1 MTEDAPEAE
10 PELERQDIGFIGL
23 GNIGGALAANL
34 LADGHRLSVF
44 DIDPIKVVSLTDAGA
59 SAAASVA
66 KVAKA
71 SDVTFLSLPTPE
83 AMEVVADAWLG
94 ASAGSHKVLVDLTT
108 NSPSV
113 VRKMGNKLA
122 ASGTHL
128 VEAPLTGGAPGA
140 RNRQLVFIVGSDDAG
155 VFARIEPLLRSLG
168 RGTFLMGPL
177 GSGNIGKLA
186 NSLHAFASMW
196 VTLETLA
203 LAAKS
208 GVDLRTLVDML
219 RVAGGATPY
228 LNSRVE
234 NIGTRGAPA
243 DFSLELAAKDA
254 GLMIETGREVG
265 VPLPVASVLHEMLTF
280 AKAQGLG
287 ARDISDLVEVIERLA
302 GIELE
307 LSPPSS

>member
-1 MTEDAPEAE
+1 MDASEE
-10 PELERQDIGFIGL
+10 GRHDIGFIGL

-34 LADGHRLSVF
+34 LADGHRLTVF
-44 DIDPIKVVSLTDAGA
+44 DVDSIKAAPLADAGA
-59 SAAASVA
+59 SAAGSVA
-66 KVAKA
+66 EVARA
-71 SDVTFLSLPTPE
+71 ADITFLSLPSPE
-83 AMEVVADAWLG
+83 TMEVVAAAWLD
-94 ASAGSHKVLVDLTT
+94 ASAGSGKVLIDLTT

-113 VRKMGNKLA
+113 VRKMGKRLTA
-122 ASGTHL
+122 AGTHL
-128 VEAPLTGGAPGA
+128 LEAPLTGGAPGA

-155 VFARIEPLLRSLG
+155 VFARIEPLLQSLG

-196 VTLETLA
+196 VTLESLA

-208 GVDLRTLVDML
+208 DVDLRTLVDML

-228 LNSRVE
+228 LNSRIE
-234 NIGTRGAPA
+234 NIGTRGLPA
-243 DFSLELAAKDA
+243 EFSLELAAKDA

-265 VPLPVASVLHEMLTF
+265 VPLPVASALHEMLSF

-287 ARDISDLVEVIERLA
+287 SHDISDLVEVIERLA
-302 GIELE
+302 GVALE

>member
-1 MTEDAPEAE
+1 MSESI
-10 PELERQDIGFIGL
+10 PELEPHDIGFIGL

-34 LADGHRLSVF
+34 LADGHRLTVF
-44 DIDPIKVVSLTDAGA
+44 DIDSNKVASLTDAGGTTA
-59 SAAASVA
+59 GSVA
-66 KVAKA
+66 DVAKA
-71 SDVTFLSLPTPE
+71 ADITFLSLPTPE
-83 AMEVVADAWLG
+83 SMEAVADAWLG
-94 ASAGSHKVLVDLTT
+94 ACAGSGKVLVDLTT
-108 NSPSV
+108 NSPAV
-113 VRKMGNKLA
+113 VQNMGKKLA

-140 RNRQLVFIVGSDDAG
+140 RNRQLVFIVGSNDAA
-155 VFARIEPLLRSLG
+155 VFARIEPLLQTLG

-196 VTLETLA
+196 VTLETMA
-203 LAAKS
+203 LGAKS

-243 DFSLELAAKDA
+243 EFSLELAAKDA
-254 GLMIETGREVG
+254 GLMIETGRELG
-265 VPLPVASVLHEMLTF
+265 VPLPVASALHEMFSF
-280 AKAQGLG
+280 AKAHGLG
-287 ARDISDLVEVIERLA
+287 AHDISDLVEVMERFA
-302 GIELE
+302 GVALE
-307 LSPPSS
+307 LSPPPS

>member
-1 MTEDAPEAE
+1 MTEDT
-10 PELERQDIGFIGL
+10 PELEPYDIGFIGL

-34 LADGHRLSVF
+34 LADGHRLTAF
-44 DIDPIKVVSLTDAGA
+44 DIDSMKMVSVTDAGG
-59 SAAASVA
+59 SAAGSVA
-66 KVAKA
+66 EVAKA
-71 SDVTFLSLPTPE
+71 ADVTFLSLPTPE
-83 AMEVVADAWLG
+83 AMEAVADAWLG
-94 ASAGSHKVLVDLTT
+94 VSVGSGKVLVDLST

-113 VRKMGNKLA
+113 VRSMGKRLA

-140 RNRQLVFIVGSDDAG
+140 RNRQLVFIVGCDDEP
-155 VFARIEPLLRSLG
+155 VFRRIEPLLQSLG
-168 RGTFLMGPL
+168 RATFLIGPL

-228 LNSRVE
+228 LTSRVE

-243 DFSLELAAKDA
+243 EFSLELAAKDA
-254 GLMIETGREVG
+254 GLMLQTGREVG
-265 VPLPVASVLHEMLTF
+265 VPLPIASVLHEMLSF
-280 AKAQGLG
+280 AKAQDLG
-287 ARDISDLVEVIERLA
+287 AHDISDLVEVVERLA
-302 GIELE
+302 GVALE
-307 LSPPSS
+307 LSPPLS

>member
-1 MTEDAPEAE
+1 MTDDTPGIE
-10 PELERQDIGFIGL
+10 PQDVGFVGL

-34 LADGHRLSVF
+34 LADGHRLTVF
-44 DIDPIKVVSLTDAGA
+44 DVDSGKVAPLTAGGA
-59 SAAASVA
+59 SGADSVA
-66 KVAKA
+66 DVAKMA
-71 SDVTFLSLPTPE
+71 DVTFLSLPTPE
-83 AMEVVADAWLG
+83 VMEAVTDEWLG
-94 ASAGSHKVLVDLTT
+94 VSAGTGKVLVDLST
-108 NSPSV
+108 NSPAV
-113 VRKMGNKLA
+113 VRSMGKRLA

-155 VFARIEPLLRSLG
+155 VFARIEPLLQSLG

-203 LAAKS
+203 LATKS

-228 LNSRVE
+228 LNSRVD
-234 NIGTRGAPA
+234 NLGKRGAPA
-243 DFSLELAAKDA
+243 EFSLELAAKDA
-254 GLMIETGREVG
+254 GLMIDTGRDVG
-265 VPLPVASVLHEMLTF
+265 VPLPVASAIHEMLVF
-280 AKAQGLG
+280 AKAQELG
-287 ARDISDLVEVIERLA
+287 AHDISDLVEVVERLA
-302 GIELE
+302 GVSLE
-307 LSPPSS
+307 LNPPPD

>member
-1 MTEDAPEAE
+1 MTGDTPKLE
-10 PELERQDIGFIGL
+10 PQDIGFIGL

-34 LADGHRLSVF
+34 LADGHRLTVF
-44 DIDPIKVVSLTDAGA
+44 DIDSSKVASLTDAGG
-59 SAAASVA
+59 SAAGSVA
-66 KVAKA
+66 EVAKA
-71 SDVTFLSLPTPE
+71 ADITFLSLPTPE
-83 AMEVVADAWLG
+83 AMETVADAWLG
-94 ASAGSHKVLVDLTT
+94 ACAGSNKVLVDLTT
-108 NSPSV
+108 NCPSV
-113 VRKMGNKLA
+113 VRNMGKRLA
-122 ASGTHL
+122 ASGTYL

-140 RNRQLVFIVGSDDAG
+140 RNRQLVFIVGSDDAA
-155 VFARIEPLLRSLG
+155 VFARIEPLLTTLG

-219 RVAGGATPY
+219 RVAAGATPY

-234 NIGTRGAPA
+234 NIGMRGAPA
-243 DFSLELAAKDA
+243 EFSLELAAKDA

-265 VPLPVASVLHEMLTF
+265 VPLPVASTLHEMFSF
-280 AKAQGLG
+280 AKAHGLG
-287 ARDISDLVEVIERLA
+287 DHDISDLVEVMERFA
-302 GIELE
+302 GVKLE
-307 LSPPSS
+307 LSPPRN

>member
-1 MTEDAPEAE
+1 MTENTSQLE
-10 PELERQDIGFIGL
+10 PRDIGFIGL

-34 LADGHRLSVF
+34 LADGHRLTVF
-44 DIDPIKVVSLTDAGA
+44 DIDSIKVASLTAAGGT
-59 SAAASVA
+59 AAGSVDE
-66 KVAKA
+66 VAKA
-71 SDVTFLSLPTPE
+71 ADITFLSLPTPE
-83 AMEVVADAWLG
+83 VMEAVADAWLG
-94 ASAGSHKVLVDLTT
+94 VSAGSGKVLVDLST

-113 VRKMGNKLA
+113 VRNIGNRLA

-155 VFARIEPLLRSLG
+155 VFERIEPILQSLG

-196 VTLETLA
+196 VTLESLA

-243 DFSLELAAKDA
+243 EFSLDLAAKDA
-254 GLMIETGREVG
+254 GLMIETGRDVG
-265 VPLPVASVLHEMLTF
+265 VPLPVASVLHEMLSF
-280 AKAQGLG
+280 AKAHGLG
-287 ARDISDLVEVIERLA
+287 AHDISDLVEVMERLA
-302 GIELE
+302 GIGLE
-307 LSPPSS
+307 LSPPPS

>member
-1 MTEDAPEAE
+1 MTEEAPKLE
-10 PELERQDIGFIGL
+10 PQDIGFIGL

-34 LADGHRLSVF
+34 LADGHRLTLF
-44 DIDPIKVVSLTDAGA
+44 DIDSGKVASLVDAGG
-59 SAAASVA
+59 AAAGSVA
-66 KVAKA
+66 EVSKT
-71 SDVTFLSLPTPE
+71 SDITFLSLPTPE
-83 AMEVVADAWLG
+83 VMETVADEWLG
-94 ASAGSHKVLVDLTT
+94 ACAGSNKVLVDLST

-113 VRKMGNKLA
+113 VRNMGNRLA

-140 RNRQLVFIVGSDDAG
+140 RNRQLVFIVGSDDSA
-155 VFARIEPLLRSLG
+155 VFARIEPLLRTLG

-177 GSGNIGKLA
+177 GNGNIGKLA

-196 VTLETLA
+196 VTLETMA

-219 RVAGGATPY
+219 RVAAGATPY

-234 NIGTRGAPA
+234 NIGKRGAPA
-243 DFSLELAAKDA
+243 EFSLELAAKDA

-265 VPLPVASVLHEMLTF
+265 VPMPFASALHEMFSF
-280 AKAQGLG
+280 AKAHGLG
-287 ARDISDLVEVIERLA
+287 DHDISDLVEVMERFA
-302 GIELE
+302 GVELE
-307 LSPPSS
+307 LTPPQS

>member
-1 MTEDAPEAE
+1 MTEDAPKLE
-10 PELERQDIGFIGL
+10 PHDIGFIGL

-34 LADGHRLSVF
+34 LADGHRLTVF
-44 DIDPIKVVSLTDAGA
+44 DIDSSKVSSLADAGG
-59 SAAASVA
+59 SAASSVA
-66 KVAKA
+66 EVAEA
-71 SDVTFLSLPTPE
+71 VDITFLSLPTPE
-83 AMEVVADAWLG
+83 VMEAVADEWLG
-94 ASAGSHKVLVDLTT
+94 ACAGSNKMIVDLTT

-113 VRKMGNKLA
+113 VRHIGKRLA

-140 RNRQLVFIVGSDDAG
+140 RNRQLVFIVGSDDATA
-155 VFARIEPLLRSLG
+155 FARIEPLLTTLG

-196 VTLETLA
+196 VTLETMA

-219 RVAGGATPY
+219 RVAAGATPY

-234 NIGTRGAPA
+234 NIGRRGAPA
-243 DFSLELAAKDA
+243 EFSLELAAKDA

-265 VPLPVASVLHEMLTF
+265 VPLPIASALHEMFSF
-280 AKAQGLG
+280 AKAHGLG
-287 ARDISDLVEVIERLA
+287 DHDISDLVEVMERFA
-302 GIELE
+302 GVELE
-307 LSPPSS
+307 LSRPQS

>member
-1 MTEDAPEAE
+1 MTEGTPKLE
-10 PELERQDIGFIGL
+10 PHDIGFIGL

-34 LADGHRLSVF
+34 LSDRHRLTVF
-44 DIDPIKVVSLTDAGA
+44 DIDSSKAASLADAGG
-59 SAAASVA
+59 SAAGSVA
-66 KVAKA
+66 EVAKA
-71 SDVTFLSLPTPE
+71 SAITFLSLPTPE
-83 AMEVVADAWLG
+83 AMETVADAWLA
-94 ASAGSHKVLVDLTT
+94 ASAGSNKVLVDLTT

-113 VRKMGNKLA
+113 VRNMGKRLA

-140 RNRQLVFIVGSDDAG
+140 RNRQLVFIVGSDDAA
-155 VFARIEPLLRSLG
+155 VFARIEPLLATLG

-219 RVAGGATPY
+219 RVAAGATPY

-243 DFSLELAAKDA
+243 EFSLELAAKDA

-265 VPLPVASVLHEMLTF
+265 VPLPVASALHEIFTF
-280 AKAQGLG
+280 AKAHGLG
-287 ARDISDLVEVIERLA
+287 DHDISDLVEVMERFA
-302 GIELE
+302 DVKLE
-307 LSPPSS
+307 LGPSRS

>member
-1 MTEDAPEAE
+1 MTEDTQ
-10 PELERQDIGFIGL
+10 ELEPHDIGFIGL

-34 LADGHRLSVF
+34 LADGHRLTVF
-44 DIDPIKVVSLTDAGA
+44 DIDSVKIASLTGAGG
-59 SAAASVA
+59 SAAGSVA
-66 KVAKA
+66 EVAKA
-71 SDVTFLSLPTPE
+71 ADVTFLSLPTPE
-83 AMEVVADAWLG
+83 AMEAVADAWLG
-94 ASAGSHKVLVDLTT
+94 VSAGSGKVLVDLST

-113 VRKMGNKLA
+113 VQNMGKRFA
-122 ASGTHL
+122 ASGVHL

-140 RNRQLVFIVGSDDAG
+140 RNRQLVFIVGSDDVD
-155 VFARIEPLLRSLG
+155 VFARIEPLLHSLG
-168 RGTFLMGPL
+168 RGTFLIGPL

-243 DFSLELAAKDA
+243 EFSLELAAKDA
-254 GLMIETGREVG
+254 GLMIEAGREVG
-265 VPLPVASVLHEMLTF
+265 VPLPIASVLHEMLSY

-287 ARDISDLVEVIERLA
+287 AHDISDLVEVIERLA
-302 GIELE
+302 GVELE
-307 LSPPSS
+307 LSPPRS

>member
-1 MTEDAPEAE
+1 MTEDTPEVE
-10 PELERQDIGFIGL
+10 SHDIGFIGL
-23 GNIGGALAANL
+23 GNIGGVVAANL

-44 DIDPIKVVSLTDAGA
+44 DIDPIKVASLTDAGA
-59 SAAASVA
+59 SAGGSVGE
-66 KVAKA
+66 VAKA
-71 SDVTFLSLPTPE
+71 SDVTFLSLPNPQV
-83 AMEVVADAWLG
+83 MEVVADEWLG
-94 ASAGSHKVLVDLTT
+94 LSAGSGKVLVDLST

-122 ASGTHL
+122 AWGTHL
-128 VEAPLTGGAPGA
+128 VESPLTGGVPGA
-140 RNRQLVFIVGSDDAG
+140 RNRQLVFIVGSDDAAA
-155 VFARIEPLLRSLG
+155 FARVEPLLQSLG
-168 RGTFLMGPL
+168 RGTFLMGTL

-196 VTLETLA
+196 VTLESLA
-203 LAAKS
+203 LAQKS

-243 DFSLELAAKDA
+243 EFSLELAAKDA

-287 ARDISDLVEVIERLA
+287 AHDISDLVEVVERLA

-307 LSPPSS
+307 LIPPSS

>member
-1 MTEDAPEAE
+1 MTEDAPRVE
-10 PELERQDIGFIGL
+10 PRNIGFVGL

-34 LADGHRLSVF
+34 LADGHRLTVF
-44 DIDPIKVVSLTDAGA
+44 DVDSVKVAPLTAAGA
-59 SAAASVA
+59 SAAGSVSE
-66 KVAKA
+66 VGKA
-71 SDVTFLSLPTPE
+71 AEITFLSLPTPE
-83 AMEVVADAWLG
+83 AMESVTDEWLG
-94 ASAGSHKVLVDLTT
+94 VSAGTGKVLVDLST

-113 VRKMGNKLA
+113 VRNMGKRLA

-140 RNRQLVFIVGSDDAG
+140 RNRQLVFIVGTDDAE
-155 VFARIEPLLRSLG
+155 VFARIEPLLQSLG

-219 RVAGGATPY
+219 RIAGGATPY
-228 LNSRVE
+228 LNSRVD

-243 DFSLELAAKDA
+243 EFSLDLAAKDA
-254 GLMIETGREVG
+254 GLMIETGRDVG
-265 VPLPVASVLHEMLTF
+265 VPLPIASVLHETLVF
-280 AKAQGLG
+280 AKAHGLG
-287 ARDISDLVEVIERLA
+287 SHDISDLVEVVERLA
-302 GIELE
+302 GVSLE
-307 LSPPSS
+307 LSPPPS

>member
-1 MTEDAPEAE
+1 MTENA
-10 PELERQDIGFIGL
+10 PELEPHDIGFIGL
-23 GNIGGALAANL
+23 GNIGGALAAHL
-34 LADGHRLSVF
+34 LDDGHRLTVF
-44 DIDPIKVVSLTDAGA
+44 DVDSSKAVSLTDAGG
-59 SAAASVA
+59 SAAGSVA
-66 KVAKA
+66 EVAKA
-71 SDVTFLSLPTPE
+71 ADITFLSLPTPE
-83 AMEVVADAWLG
+83 AMEAVADAWLG
-94 ASAGSHKVLVDLTT
+94 VCAGSGKVLVDLTT

-113 VRKMGNKLA
+113 VQNMGKRLA

-140 RNRQLVFIVGSDDAG
+140 RNRQLVFIVGSDDADA
-155 VFARIEPLLRSLG
+155 FARIEPLLKSLG

-203 LAAKS
+203 LATKS

-234 NIGTRGAPA
+234 NIGARGAPA
-243 DFSLELAAKDA
+243 EFSLELAAKDA
-254 GLMIETGREVG
+254 GLMLETGREVG
-265 VPLPVASVLHEMLTF
+265 IPLPVASVLHEMFTF
-280 AKAQGLG
+280 AKAHGLG
-287 ARDISDLVEVIERLA
+287 AHDISDLVEVMERFA
-302 GIELE
+302 GVSLE
-307 LSPPSS
+307 LSPPPSSV

>member
-1 MTEDAPEAE
+1 MTDDT
-10 PELERQDIGFIGL
+10 PELESLDVGFIGL
-23 GNIGGALAANL
+23 GNIGSALAANL
-34 LADGHRLSVF
+34 SADGHRVTVF
-44 DIDPIKVVSLTDAGA
+44 DIDPGKVGSLTGAGA
-59 SAAASVA
+59 SAAGSVA
-66 KVAKA
+66 DVAKA
-71 SDVTFLSLPTPE
+71 AEVTFLSLPTPE
-83 AMEVVADAWLG
+83 AVEAVADEWLDVCV
-94 ASAGSHKVLVDLTT
+94 GSGKVLVDFST

-113 VRKMGNKLA
+113 VRNMGKKLA
-122 ASGTHL
+122 ASGTHF

-140 RNRQLVFIVGSDDAG
+140 RNRQLVFIVGSDDASA
-155 VFARIEPLLRSLG
+155 FARIEPLLESLG

-203 LAAKS
+203 LAVKS

-234 NIGTRGAPA
+234 GIGKRGAPA
-243 DFSLELAAKDA
+243 EFSLELAAKDA
-254 GLMIETGREVG
+254 GLMVGTGREVG
-265 VPLPVASVLHEMLTF
+265 APMPVASALHEMLTF

-287 ARDISDLVEVIERLA
+287 SHDISDLVEVVERLA
-302 GIELE
+302 GVALE
-307 LSPPSS
+307 LSPPPS

>member
-1 MTEDAPEAE
+1 MTEDTPKID
-10 PELERQDIGFIGL
+10 PRDVGFIGL

-34 LADGHRLSVF
+34 LPDGHRVTVF
-44 DIDPIKVVSLTDAGA
+44 DVDSGKVGSLTDGGA
-59 SAAASVA
+59 SAAGSVA
-66 KVAKA
+66 
-71 SDVTFLSLPTPE
+71 DVSRAAEITFLSLPTPE
-83 AMEVVADAWLG
+83 VIEAVAAEWL
-94 ASAGSHKVLVDLTT
+94 SVSTGSGKVLVDLST

-113 VRKMGNKLA
+113 VRSLGKRLA

-140 RNRQLVFIVGSDDAG
+140 RNRQLVFIVGTEDPA
-155 VFARIEPLLRSLG
+155 VFARIEPLLDSLG

-177 GSGNIGKLA
+177 GSGNVGKLA

-203 LAAKS
+203 LATKS

-228 LNSRVE
+228 LTSRVE
-234 NIGTRGAPA
+234 GISKRGAPA
-243 DFSLELAAKDA
+243 EFSLELAAKDA
-254 GLMIETGREVG
+254 GLMVSTGREVG
-265 VPLPVASVLHEMLTF
+265 APMPVASALHEMLIF

-287 ARDISDLVEVIERLA
+287 SHDISDLVEVVERLA
-302 GIELE
+302 GVDLE
-307 LSPPSS
+307 LSPPPD